1 VLTVMFSPF
10 PPPHTQTSY
19 PWPQHTPCPLSQDT
33 TIGGGI
39 PPSIMGS
46 RRRLLHCRA
55 AWPTLVDF
63 VLTVTLSTY
72 RRDLTPIL
80 SPTQHPC
87 MQPPSATHSH
97 PPHGL
102 SANLINC
109 APEIFLSVFY
119 GHPFGSLH
127 HASVN
132 SQPWRFTNNI
142 LGLPPAYSLSV
153 CLFL

>member
-1 VLTVMFSPF
+1 VTFVYLLEIVLAVMFSTF

-19 PWPQHTPCPLSQDT
+19 PQPQHPPCPLSQAT
-33 TIGGGI
+33 AIGGGL

-63 VLTVTLSTY
+63 VLTITVSTY

-80 SPTQHPC
+80 PPTQHPC
-87 MQPPSATHSH
+87 MQPLSATHSF

-102 SANLINC
+102 SANLIKLC
-109 APEIFLSVFY
+109 S
-119 GHPFGSLH
+119 
-127 HASVN
+127 
-132 SQPWRFTNNI
+132 RNI
-142 LGLPPAYSLSV
+142 PPRVLRTPVREYVSHECEFPTLALYQ
-153 CLFL
+153 